1 MGNVRESA
9 AGTPDDS
16 RDDTDPEAVARAIL
30 LRRLAAAP
38 RTRAELRSDLLKR
51 GTPEPVAD
59 RVLDRFTEVGLIDD
73 TEFARLWVASRQRT
87 RGSAR
92 SVLRHELRGK
102 GVGDADVSQALEAI
116 DDEQE
121 RARALELVI
130 VRMRSLARLEPDVR
144 KRRLVSMLMRRG
156 YRQGVAFS
164 VVAEAL
170 AVDPADEFGEAD
182 PPI

>member
-1 MGNVRESA
+1 MEL
-9 AGTPDDS
+9 AGAS
-16 RDDTDPEAVARAIL
+16 DPEGAARTIL

-38 RTRAELRSDLLKR
+38 RTRAELRSDLLR
-51 GTPEPVAD
+51 RDIPETVAD
-59 RVLDRFTEVGLIDD
+59 RVLDRFVEVGLIDD
-73 TEFARLWVASRQRT
+73 GEFARLWVASRQRT

-102 GVGDADVSQALEAI
+102 GVADEEVSQALEDI

-121 RARALELVI
+121 RARGLALAQGRL
-130 VRMRSLARLEPDVR
+130 RSMQRLDPDAR

-164 VVAEAL
+164 VVAEAMS
-170 AVDPADEFGEAD
+170 VDAADEFGSGDD
-182 PPI
+182 PI